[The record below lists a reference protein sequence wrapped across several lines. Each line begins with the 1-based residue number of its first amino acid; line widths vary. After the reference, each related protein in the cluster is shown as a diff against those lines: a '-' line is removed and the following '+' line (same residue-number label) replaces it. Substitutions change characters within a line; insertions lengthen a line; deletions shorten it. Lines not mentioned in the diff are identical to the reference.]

1 MNKKRIGIFIAL
13 VAVVCLGL
21 NAQRA
26 TSLKINEVLVTN
38 EQNYQDDYGLHNAW
52 IEIFNTSFA
61 TVNIEGCY
69 LTNDKDNPTKYP
81 IPKGDILTQIKPR
94 QHTLFWADGMPNRG
108 TFHVNFTLDPNKE
121 NYIALYDS
129 NGKTLIDEVTIPAGI
144 LADQSYARQEDGSAN
159 WVIKGGGE
167 HSYVTPSTNN
177 MTQDKNEKIEN
188 FKKHDE
194 DGFGM
199 AIIAMSVVFI
209 GLILLLNGS
218 YYMSLFNKPVI
229 LSATVSVDAWNEDW
243 GKLFGYFSAVMVIRN
258 NERTSFSAGAM
269 AMTLFSSMPVMPIIT
284 YWHRFNNPDLSIDI
298 TMPSQFYLRYQMKK
312 QRISV
317 GAFMSSDNF
326 YLRTILKGAPEMCYY
341 NDAVLKPEIHYEYI
355 INKHI
360 YLSVH
365 TGVSMVMKGGLY
377 KKNRKGIKVKN
388 EEGKNEVEPIVK
400 QDRSPIPFFNIGISY
415 SLFR

>member
-121 NYIALYDS
+121 KYIALYDS

-209 GLILLLNGS
+209 GLILLYVSFKIVGNIAVKLGKKNAMKAIGITDKAEAKEKNLGS
-218 YYMSLFNKPVI
+218 HSGEEAAAI
-229 LSATVSVDAWNEDW
+229 
-243 GKLFGYFSAVMVIRN
+243 
-258 NERTSFSAGAM
+258 AM
-269 AMTLFSSMPVMPIIT
+269 AL
-284 YWHRFNNPDLSIDI
+284 HE
-298 TMPSQFYLRYQMKK
+298 
-312 QRISV
+312 
-317 GAFMSSDNF
+317 FM
-326 YLRTILKGAPEMCYY
+326 
-341 NDAVLKPEIHYEYI
+341 NDAHDVEDMILT
-355 INKHI
+355 INKVKRTYSPWSSKI
-360 YLSVH
+360 YTLRQ
-365 TGVSMVMKGGLY
+365 TPK
-377 KKNRKGIKVKN
+377 R
-388 EEGKNEVEPIVK
+388 
-400 QDRSPIPFFNIGISY
+400 
-415 SLFR
+415 

>member
-129 NGKTLIDEVTIPAGI
+129 NGKTLIDEITIPAGM
-144 LADQSYARQEDGSAN
+144 LADQSYARQEDGSAH
-159 WVIKGGGE
+159 WGIKGGGE

-209 GLILLLNGS
+209 GLILLYVSFKIVGNIAVKLGKKNAMKATGITDKAEAKEKNLGS
-218 YYMSLFNKPVI
+218 HSGEEAAAI
-229 LSATVSVDAWNEDW
+229 
-243 GKLFGYFSAVMVIRN
+243 
-258 NERTSFSAGAM
+258 AM
-269 AMTLFSSMPVMPIIT
+269 AL
-284 YWHRFNNPDLSIDI
+284 HE
-298 TMPSQFYLRYQMKK
+298 
-312 QRISV
+312 
-317 GAFMSSDNF
+317 FM
-326 YLRTILKGAPEMCYY
+326 
-341 NDAVLKPEIHYEYI
+341 NDAHDVEDMILT
-355 INKHI
+355 INKVKRTYSPWSSKI
-360 YLSVH
+360 YTLRQ
-365 TGVSMVMKGGLY
+365 TPK
-377 KKNRKGIKVKN
+377 R
-388 EEGKNEVEPIVK
+388 
-400 QDRSPIPFFNIGISY
+400 
-415 SLFR
+415 

>member
-209 GLILLLNGS
+209 GLILLYVSFKIVGNIAVKLGKKNAMKAIGITDKAEAKEKNLGS
-218 YYMSLFNKPVI
+218 HSGEEAAAI
-229 LSATVSVDAWNEDW
+229 
-243 GKLFGYFSAVMVIRN
+243 
-258 NERTSFSAGAM
+258 AM
-269 AMTLFSSMPVMPIIT
+269 AL
-284 YWHRFNNPDLSIDI
+284 HE
-298 TMPSQFYLRYQMKK
+298 
-312 QRISV
+312 
-317 GAFMSSDNF
+317 FM
-326 YLRTILKGAPEMCYY
+326 
-341 NDAVLKPEIHYEYI
+341 NDAHDVEDMILTIK
-355 INKHI
+355 
-360 YLSVH
+360 
-365 TGVSMVMKGGLY
+365 
-377 KKNRKGIKVKN
+377 KVK
-388 EEGKNEVEPIVK
+388 
-400 QDRSPIPFFNIGISY
+400 RTYSPWSSKIYTLRQTPK
-415 SLFR
+415 R

>member
-13 VAVVCLGL
+13 AAVVCLGL

-81 IPKGDILTQIKPR
+81 IPKGDVLTQIKPR

-129 NGKTLIDEVTIPAGI
+129 NGKTLIDEITIPAGM

-209 GLILLLNGS
+209 GLILLYVSFKIVGNIAVKLGKKNAMKATGITDKAEAKEKNLGS
-218 YYMSLFNKPVI
+218 HSGEEAAAI
-229 LSATVSVDAWNEDW
+229 
-243 GKLFGYFSAVMVIRN
+243 
-258 NERTSFSAGAM
+258 AM
-269 AMTLFSSMPVMPIIT
+269 AL
-284 YWHRFNNPDLSIDI
+284 HE
-298 TMPSQFYLRYQMKK
+298 
-312 QRISV
+312 
-317 GAFMSSDNF
+317 FM
-326 YLRTILKGAPEMCYY
+326 
-341 NDAVLKPEIHYEYI
+341 NDAHDVEDMILT
-355 INKHI
+355 INKVKRTYSPWSSKI
-360 YLSVH
+360 YTLRQ
-365 TGVSMVMKGGLY
+365 TPK
-377 KKNRKGIKVKN
+377 R
-388 EEGKNEVEPIVK
+388 
-400 QDRSPIPFFNIGISY
+400 
-415 SLFR
+415 

>member
-129 NGKTLIDEVTIPAGI
+129 NGKTLIDEITIPAGM

-209 GLILLLNGS
+209 GLILLYVSFKIVGNIAVKLGKKNAMKATGITDKAEAKEKNLGS
-218 YYMSLFNKPVI
+218 HSGEEAAAI
-229 LSATVSVDAWNEDW
+229 
-243 GKLFGYFSAVMVIRN
+243 
-258 NERTSFSAGAM
+258 AM
-269 AMTLFSSMPVMPIIT
+269 AL
-284 YWHRFNNPDLSIDI
+284 HE
-298 TMPSQFYLRYQMKK
+298 
-312 QRISV
+312 
-317 GAFMSSDNF
+317 FM
-326 YLRTILKGAPEMCYY
+326 
-341 NDAVLKPEIHYEYI
+341 NDAHDVEDMILT
-355 INKHI
+355 IN
-360 YLSVH
+360 
-365 TGVSMVMKGGLY
+365 
-377 KKNRKGIKVKN
+377 NVK
-388 EEGKNEVEPIVK
+388 
-400 QDRSPIPFFNIGISY
+400 FFNDTATTEIY
-415 SLFR
+415 TLRQTPKR

>member
-129 NGKTLIDEVTIPAGI
+129 NGKTLIDEITIPAGM

-209 GLILLLNGS
+209 GLILLYVSFKIVGNIAVKLGKKNAMKAIGITDKAEAKEKNLGS
-218 YYMSLFNKPVI
+218 HSGEEAAAI
-229 LSATVSVDAWNEDW
+229 
-243 GKLFGYFSAVMVIRN
+243 
-258 NERTSFSAGAM
+258 AM
-269 AMTLFSSMPVMPIIT
+269 AL
-284 YWHRFNNPDLSIDI
+284 HE
-298 TMPSQFYLRYQMKK
+298 
-312 QRISV
+312 
-317 GAFMSSDNF
+317 FM
-326 YLRTILKGAPEMCYY
+326 
-341 NDAVLKPEIHYEYI
+341 NDAHDVEDMILT
-355 INKHI
+355 INKVKRTYSPWSSKI
-360 YLSVH
+360 YTLRQ
-365 TGVSMVMKGGLY
+365 TPK
-377 KKNRKGIKVKN
+377 R
-388 EEGKNEVEPIVK
+388 
-400 QDRSPIPFFNIGISY
+400 
-415 SLFR
+415 

>member
-61 TVNIEGCY
+61 SVNIEGCY

-81 IPKGDILTQIKPR
+81 IPKGDVLTLIKPR

-129 NGKTLIDEVTIPAGI
+129 NGKTLIDEITVPAGM
-144 LADQSYARQEDGSAN
+144 LADQSYAREEDGSN
-159 WVIKGGGE
+159 KWVIKGTGE
-167 HSYVTPSTNN
+167 ENSYVTPSTNN
-177 MTQDKNEKIEN
+177 MTLDKNEKIEN

-194 DGFGM
+194 VGVGM

-209 GLILLLNGS
+209 GLILLYLSFKLVGNIAIKLGKKNAMKAIGITDKTEAKEKNLGS
-218 YYMSLFNKPVI
+218 HSGEEAAAI
-229 LSATVSVDAWNEDW
+229 
-243 GKLFGYFSAVMVIRN
+243 
-258 NERTSFSAGAM
+258 AM
-269 AMTLFSSMPVMPIIT
+269 AL
-284 YWHRFNNPDLSIDI
+284 HE
-298 TMPSQFYLRYQMKK
+298 YL
-312 QRISV
+312 
-317 GAFMSSDNF
+317 
-326 YLRTILKGAPEMCYY
+326 
-341 NDAVLKPEIHYEYI
+341 NDAHDVEDMILT
-355 INKHI
+355 INKVKRPYSPWSSKI
-360 YLSVH
+360 YTL
-365 TGVSMVMKGGLY
+365 
-377 KKNRKGIKVKN
+377 R
-388 EEGKNEVEPIVK
+388 
-400 QDRSPIPFFNIGISY
+400 QSPK
-415 SLFR
+415 R

>member
-188 FKKHDE
+188 FKKHD
-194 DGFGM
+194 
-199 AIIAMSVVFI
+199 VFI
-209 GLILLLNGS
+209 GLILLYVSFKIVGNIAVKLGKKNAMKAIGITDKAEAKEKNLGS
-218 YYMSLFNKPVI
+218 HSGEEAAAI
-229 LSATVSVDAWNEDW
+229 
-243 GKLFGYFSAVMVIRN
+243 
-258 NERTSFSAGAM
+258 AM
-269 AMTLFSSMPVMPIIT
+269 AL
-284 YWHRFNNPDLSIDI
+284 HE
-298 TMPSQFYLRYQMKK
+298 
-312 QRISV
+312 
-317 GAFMSSDNF
+317 FM
-326 YLRTILKGAPEMCYY
+326 
-341 NDAVLKPEIHYEYI
+341 NDAHDVEDMILT
-355 INKHI
+355 INKVKRTYSPWSSKI
-360 YLSVH
+360 YTLRQ
-365 TGVSMVMKGGLY
+365 TPK
-377 KKNRKGIKVKN
+377 R
-388 EEGKNEVEPIVK
+388 
-400 QDRSPIPFFNIGISY
+400 
-415 SLFR
+415 

>member
-209 GLILLLNGS
+209 GLILLYVSFKIVGNIAVKLGKKNAMKAIGITDKVEAKEKNLGS
-218 YYMSLFNKPVI
+218 HSGEEAAAI
-229 LSATVSVDAWNEDW
+229 
-243 GKLFGYFSAVMVIRN
+243 
-258 NERTSFSAGAM
+258 AM
-269 AMTLFSSMPVMPIIT
+269 AL
-284 YWHRFNNPDLSIDI
+284 HE
-298 TMPSQFYLRYQMKK
+298 
-312 QRISV
+312 
-317 GAFMSSDNF
+317 FM
-326 YLRTILKGAPEMCYY
+326 
-341 NDAVLKPEIHYEYI
+341 NDAHDVEDMILT
-355 INKHI
+355 INKVKRTYSPWSSKI
-360 YLSVH
+360 YTLRQ
-365 TGVSMVMKGGLY
+365 TPK
-377 KKNRKGIKVKN
+377 R
-388 EEGKNEVEPIVK
+388 
-400 QDRSPIPFFNIGISY
+400 
-415 SLFR
+415 

>member
-194 DGFGM
+194 DGFGI

-209 GLILLLNGS
+209 GLILLYVSFKIVGNIAVKLGKKNAMKAIGITDKAEAKEKNLGS
-218 YYMSLFNKPVI
+218 HSGEEAAAI
-229 LSATVSVDAWNEDW
+229 
-243 GKLFGYFSAVMVIRN
+243 
-258 NERTSFSAGAM
+258 AM
-269 AMTLFSSMPVMPIIT
+269 AL
-284 YWHRFNNPDLSIDI
+284 HE
-298 TMPSQFYLRYQMKK
+298 
-312 QRISV
+312 
-317 GAFMSSDNF
+317 FM
-326 YLRTILKGAPEMCYY
+326 
-341 NDAVLKPEIHYEYI
+341 NDAHDVEDMILT
-355 INKHI
+355 INKVKRTYSPWSSKI
-360 YLSVH
+360 YTLRQ
-365 TGVSMVMKGGLY
+365 TPK
-377 KKNRKGIKVKN
+377 R
-388 EEGKNEVEPIVK
+388 
-400 QDRSPIPFFNIGISY
+400 
-415 SLFR
+415 

>member
-81 IPKGDILTQIKPR
+81 IPKGDVLTQIKPR

-129 NGKTLIDEVTIPAGI
+129 NGKTLIDEITIPAGM
-144 LADQSYARQEDGSAN
+144 LADQSYAREEDGSAN

-209 GLILLLNGS
+209 GLILLYVSFKIVGNIAVKLGKKNAMKATGITDKAEAKEKNLGS
-218 YYMSLFNKPVI
+218 HSGEEAAAI
-229 LSATVSVDAWNEDW
+229 
-243 GKLFGYFSAVMVIRN
+243 
-258 NERTSFSAGAM
+258 AM
-269 AMTLFSSMPVMPIIT
+269 AL
-284 YWHRFNNPDLSIDI
+284 HE
-298 TMPSQFYLRYQMKK
+298 
-312 QRISV
+312 
-317 GAFMSSDNF
+317 FM
-326 YLRTILKGAPEMCYY
+326 
-341 NDAVLKPEIHYEYI
+341 NDAHDVEDMILT
-355 INKHI
+355 INKVKRTYSPWSSKI
-360 YLSVH
+360 YTLRQ
-365 TGVSMVMKGGLY
+365 TPK
-377 KKNRKGIKVKN
+377 R
-388 EEGKNEVEPIVK
+388 
-400 QDRSPIPFFNIGISY
+400 
-415 SLFR
+415 

>member
-209 GLILLLNGS
+209 GLILLYVSFKIVGNIAVKLGKKNAMKAIGITDKAEAKEKNLGS
-218 YYMSLFNKPVI
+218 HSGEEAAAI
-229 LSATVSVDAWNEDW
+229 
-243 GKLFGYFSAVMVIRN
+243 
-258 NERTSFSAGAM
+258 AM
-269 AMTLFSSMPVMPIIT
+269 AL
-284 YWHRFNNPDLSIDI
+284 HE
-298 TMPSQFYLRYQMKK
+298 
-312 QRISV
+312 
-317 GAFMSSDNF
+317 FM
-326 YLRTILKGAPEMCYY
+326 
-341 NDAVLKPEIHYEYI
+341 NDAHDVEDMILT
-355 INKHI
+355 INKVKRTYSPWSSKI
-360 YLSVH
+360 YTLRQ
-365 TGVSMVMKGGLY
+365 TPK
-377 KKNRKGIKVKN
+377 R
-388 EEGKNEVEPIVK
+388 
-400 QDRSPIPFFNIGISY
+400 
-415 SLFR
+415 